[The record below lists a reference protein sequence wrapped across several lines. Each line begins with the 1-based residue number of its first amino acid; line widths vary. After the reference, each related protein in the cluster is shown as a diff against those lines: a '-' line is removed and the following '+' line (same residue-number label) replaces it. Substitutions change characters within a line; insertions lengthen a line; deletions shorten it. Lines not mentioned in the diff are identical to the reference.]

1 MRKLKR
7 VIQPIKMKILFNF
20 FKRKKNIPET
30 PNEGD
35 KHDKGQLEYEFNSLT
50 ENQLQM
56 LLKYGKASDAIGGF
70 KSKAFIELPY
80 GIIKKDV
87 PALLK
92 DDKVVEA
99 IQLIMECQHD
109 KFDFGNSSGNDV
121 FGFLLWILSQYEFI
135 KQIESMNLNSDPE
148 PEMLAAGISRLNEF
162 GELSVIDN
170 LANGNILEYDR
181 IEALPYFKVYQK
193 LKLDKVIREIN
204 KKYQKIIEE
213 KAKKK

>member
-1 MRKLKR
+1 MML
-7 VIQPIKMKILFNF
+7 INF
-20 FKRKKNIPET
+20 FKRKEKILAT
-30 PNEGD
+30 PHQGD
-35 KHDKGQLEYEFNSLT
+35 TNSNDQVKYGFNNLTQHQFQL
-50 ENQLQM
+50 
-56 LLKYGKASDAIGGF
+56 LLKYGKASANIGGF

-80 GIIKKDV
+80 GMVKKDV

-99 IQLIMECQHD
+99 INLIMECQYE
-109 KFDFGNSSGNDV
+109 KFELGNSSGNEV

-135 KQIESMNLNSDPE
+135 KRIESRHLHSDPD
-148 PEMLAAGISRLNEF
+148 PEILAAGISRLNEF

-170 LANGNILEYDR
+170 LANGNLLEYDR

-193 LKLDKVIREIN
+193 LKLDKIIREIN

-213 KAKKK
+213 KTRKK

>member
-1 MRKLKR
+1 ML
-7 VIQPIKMKILFNF
+7 INF
-20 FKRKKNIPET
+20 FKRKEKILAT
-30 PNEGD
+30 PHQGD
-35 KHDKGQLEYEFNSLT
+35 TNSNDQVKYGFNNLTQHQFQL
-50 ENQLQM
+50 
-56 LLKYGKASDAIGGF
+56 LLKYGKASANIGGF

-80 GIIKKDV
+80 GMVKKDV

-99 IQLIMECQHD
+99 INLIMECQYE
-109 KFDFGNSSGNDV
+109 KFELGNSSGNEV

-135 KQIESMNLNSDPE
+135 KRIESRHLHSDPD
-148 PEMLAAGISRLNEF
+148 PEILAAGISRLNEF

-170 LANGNILEYDR
+170 LANGNLLEYDR

-193 LKLDKVIREIN
+193 LKLDKIIREIN

-213 KAKKK
+213 KTRKK